1 MSTIW
6 LYYTGFT
13 ALPSC
18 PCPHYHPP
26 QVVSSLHSLG
36 RQAQKNGYTGPVIG
50 PKEAEAN
57 PREFDEG
64 KLREGR
70 NVIGLQMGTNQVA
83 SQAGMTPYGKGRQVA
98 DTRIVDQ

>member
-1 MSTIW
+1 M
-6 LYYTGFT
+6 
-13 ALPSC
+13 
-18 PCPHYHPP
+18 
-26 QVVSSLHSLG
+26 
-36 RQAQKNGYTGPVIG
+36 
-50 PKEAEAN
+50 AN
-57 PREFDEG
+57 PREFDED